1 MIVQTTLVHGAS
13 LPYAGLCSY
22 RIDMLELPPANKI
35 YRPED
40 GGGVYAGLT

>member
-13 LPYAGLCSY
+13 LPYAGLCSS
-22 RIDMLELPPANKI
+22 RMDMLGLPPANRI
-35 YRPED
+35 NWPED